1 VDRCDPKRGDCPREQ
16 AAGNGGGNRRQDGN
30 DAARRHEFLFRI
42 GKGNGELN
50 AL

>member
-1 VDRCDPKRGDCPREQ
+1 VDRRDPKRGDCPREQ

-30 DAARRHEFLFRI
+30 DAARQQSYFRI